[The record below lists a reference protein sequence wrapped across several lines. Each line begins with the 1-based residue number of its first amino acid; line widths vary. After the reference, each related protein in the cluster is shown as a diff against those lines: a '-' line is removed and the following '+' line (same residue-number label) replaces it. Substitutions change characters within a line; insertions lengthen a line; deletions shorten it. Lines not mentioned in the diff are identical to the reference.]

1 MANVRIQPSRALAV
15 IKSNNA
21 DIPYPAETATGSSGG
36 PVANFLV
43 DATKNFLTL
52 QVAPGDIVYNLTTG
66 LAATVTAGATSA
78 ATDRVGLNANIFLAS
93 GNSYVIYQSSPFNGG
108 QNTGCVLFVGS
119 TGDVVVTTAGN
130 DIVTF
135 VNVQD
140 GAFLPVQVLK
150 VWSSYTF
157 PSGAVT
163 TSASDILALW

>member
-15 IKSNNA
+15 IKSDNA
-21 DIPYPAETATGSSGG
+21 DVPYPAVNTSGVDDTA
-36 PVANFLV
+36 PVGNQLI
-43 DATKNFLTL
+43 DSTKDF
-52 QVAPGDIVYNLTTG
+52 VALSVYAGDIVYNTTTG
-66 LAATVTAGATSA
+66 AAATIIANPTSVA
-78 ATDRVGLNANIFLAS
+78 PDTLELNAAIFTGA
-93 GNSYVIYQSSPFNGG
+93 GDNYVIYQSSPQAGG

-140 GAFLPVQVLK
+140 GAFLPVQILK
-150 VWSSYTF
+150 VWN
-157 PSGAVT
+157 A

>member
-15 IKSNNA
+15 IKSDNA
-21 DIPYPAETATGSSGG
+21 DIPYPAINTSGSSGG

-66 LAATVTAGATSA
+66 LAATVTTAATSV
-78 ATDRVGLNANIFLAS
+78 ATDRVGLNANIFLAA
-93 GNSYVIYQSSPFNGG
+93 GNSYVIYQSSPFSGG
-108 QNTGCVLFVGS
+108 QNSGCVLFVGS
-119 TGDVVVTTAGN
+119 TGDVVVTTAGS

-150 VWSSYTF
+150 VW
-157 PSGAVT
+157 AA

>member
-15 IKSNNA
+15 INSNNA
-21 DIPYPAETATGSSGG
+21 DIPYPAVTATGSSGG

-66 LAATVTAGATSA
+66 LATSA
-78 ATDRVGLNANIFLAS
+78 ATDRVGLNANIFLAA